1 MNIPWTCHEYE
12 WIHHPKW
19 RSPHFVRLSYFL
31 SRGRPLRSTGNS
43 KTDEPQ
49 ECIIEEQPLSIQKPH
64 PLVPKSIAFE
74 PQTCDEYSFHS
85 ARPDGNELKRQVDDK
100 KRISMDIPASSTQ
113 GDRSLFSFI
122 CFRLH
127 KQFNDV
133 GVVAC
138 NFQDLFNKTFT
149 VMLCTLGSSLTHR
162 NAVSPMSPFSK
173 RNQKLST
180 LFFLNNTRRS
190 PVPLLM
196 TYSPWNSHHSI
207 EQGDKISG
215 PKCSKD
221 RTKDWC
227 VCSSKKNIYSN
238 LLCRSNLDNHL
249 RLLVF
254 SILCFKLHTSRNGA
268 EFHPSKV

>member
-1 MNIPWTCHEYE
+1 M
-12 WIHHPKW
+12 
-19 RSPHFVRLSYFL
+19 
-31 SRGRPLRSTGNS
+31 
-43 KTDEPQ
+43 
-49 ECIIEEQPLSIQKPH
+49 
-64 PLVPKSIAFE
+64 PKSIGFE

-113 GDRSLFSFI
+113 GDRFLFSFI

-162 NAVSPMSPFSK
+162 NAVSTMSPFSK

-207 EQGDKISG
+207 EQGDKIRLVVLNVL
-215 PKCSKD
+215 
-221 RTKDWC
+221 RTVRKIGAF
-227 VCSSKKNIYSN
+227 VPQKKIYT
-238 LLCRSNLDNHL
+238 LI
-249 RLLVF
+249 F
-254 SILCFKLHTSRNGA
+254 YAGQIWITT
-268 EFHPSKV
+268 